1 MPDGAAADDVT
12 IPLYL
17 QLLWRGEDNSRP
29 GPKRGA
35 DLPTIADAGVKIA
48 DSEGLSAVSMRRLAT
63 EVGFTTMAL
72 YRYVQSK
79 SEVLALIMDRAYGS
93 PASLSAGLDWRS
105 QLAAWATA
113 NRDAIARHPWVL
125 DIRITEPPLGPNQIG
140 WMEVGLAAMADTVLT
155 EQDKL
160 SALLLVDVYVR
171 GQSQLALQL
180 TSPDS
185 GTVDAGELWGR
196 RLLVLTANEPLP
208 HLRAALLSGAL
219 NDEGEDFAVD
229 EFAFGLDSVL
239 DGIEARIHRSRDR
252 NTAHGTP
259 PDRRMSQ

>member
-1 MPDGAAADDVT
+1 MPDGSAADDLE

-17 QLLWRGEDNSRP
+17 RLLWRGDDNSRP
-29 GPKRGA
+29 GPKRGV
-35 DLPTIADAGVKIA
+35 DLATIADAGVRIA
-48 DSEGLSAVSMRRLAT
+48 DSEGLGAVSMRRLAS

-79 SEVLALIMDRAYGS
+79 SEVMALLMDRAYGL
-93 PASLSAGLDWRS
+93 PVAPTAASDWRS

-113 NRDAIARHPWVL
+113 NRDAIGRHPWVL

-171 GQSQLALQL
+171 GQSQMALQL
-180 TSPDS
+180 TAAESGAVDS
-185 GTVDAGELWGR
+185 GELWAR
-196 RLLVLTANEPLP
+196 RLLSLITEDRLP
-208 HLRAALLSGAL
+208 YLRAALLSGAL
-219 NDEGEDFAVD
+219 SDEGEDFATD
-229 EFAFGLDSVL
+229 EFTFGLGSVL
-239 DGIEARIHRSRDR
+239 DGIEARIQRRQTR
-252 NTAHGTP
+252 GT
-259 PDRRMSQ
+259 